1 MGDDGGDE
9 DSGVMLIMIMM
20 VGAMITV
27 MEMINVMTVSWL
39 PVLSVPLIIHPSHC
53 YTRFSC
59 AGSQEGWSVS
69 QHALGE

>member
-1 MGDDGGDE
+1 MGDDGDE
-9 DSGVMLIMIMM
+9 DPGVMLIMIMM

-39 PVLSVPLIIHPSHC
+39 PVLSVPLIIHPSNFN
-53 YTRFSC
+53 TRFSC

-69 QHALGE
+69 QHALGEG